1 MKIEEEE
8 INQKYWY
15 SRDRV
20 VWEMEEG
27 KLNYAWITSFPKVV
41 TVVRLGSGKDIA
53 ERGLIEVIH

>member
-1 MKIEEEE
+1 
-8 INQKYWY
+8 
-15 SRDRV
+15 
-20 VWEMEEG
+20 MEEG